1 MLGAACRLCP
11 PGTAALSAVS
21 APDLNAETSQHPQ
34 CECALRAALGLTTG
48 SQGWCVRA
56 EQVHFMMHHSEGAW
70 SKVEQARLQWLQ
82 IFVDSSWFG
91 KGRHYIPEHVVAGD
105 KAVLTSH
112 WSWAKSLSCGLLGT
126 SDASGRSA
134 LSSAAPAL
142 QPCKLQ
148 C

>member
-82 IFVDSSWFG
+82 IIVHGLAKD
-91 KGRHYIPEHVVAGD
+91 D
-105 KAVLTSH
+105 TTSQ
-112 WSWAKSLSCGLLGT
+112 SMSLQGTRQYSPPTGLGQ
-126 SDASGRSA
+126 SR
-134 LSSAAPAL
+134 
-142 QPCKLQ
+142 
-148 C
+148 